1 MFRTSVCSRTVPVIR
16 KHLGVELGGMP
27 VFVSYGIIGRDLND
41 VQMLFVVGLFRRR
54 KHRVQALRVQH
65 PVDPRIKLVE
75 VGPVDPRLDGSGQRT
90 KPTLK

>member
-1 MFRTSVCSRTVPVIR
+1 
-16 KHLGVELGGMP
+16 MP
-27 VFVSYGIIGRDLND
+27 VFVSYGIIGRELND